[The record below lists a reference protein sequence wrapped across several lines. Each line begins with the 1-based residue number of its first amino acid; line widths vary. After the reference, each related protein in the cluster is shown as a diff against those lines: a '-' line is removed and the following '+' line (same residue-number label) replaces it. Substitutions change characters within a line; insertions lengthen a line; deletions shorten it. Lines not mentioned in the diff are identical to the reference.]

1 MEPKNS
7 APAAGAQAP
16 EPGGGERRGSQGEKP
31 VCVITGGS
39 SGMGL
44 ATARR
49 MAQNGWRLV
58 LAARRPEKLA
68 DAVQALAEGGG
79 RAEAF
84 PCDVADWASVQ
95 RLADF
100 AAGRGTVQAVLHIA
114 GMSPHMGGAEAIVRG
129 NALGTVHIHDAFCP
143 VIAPGGCL
151 VDTSSMS
158 AYLAPKF
165 IMPQKAFR
173 LAGTDRAAFLKKMM
187 ARVNLLP
194 KSARPGAAYAISKYF
209 VIWYARHEAAR
220 FGARGVRVL
229 SVTPGTF
236 ETPMGQLEKDEAG
249 AYLSYNAIP
258 RPGRPEEIAALF
270 AAVCSPEIGYLTG
283 TDILCDGGCVAG
295 RR

>member
-1 MEPKNS
+1 MRRGAAFLCP
-7 APAAGAQAP
+7 AAFYCPAPFPAAGAPARGRRTVKALP
-16 EPGGGERRGSQGEKP
+16 WPG
-31 VCVITGGS
+31 
-39 SGMGL
+39 L
-44 ATARR
+44 
-49 MAQNGWRLV
+49 
-58 LAARRPEKLA
+58 LA

-79 RAEAF
+79 
-84 PCDVADWASVQ
+84 Q
-95 RLADF
+95 
-100 AAGRGTVQAVLHIA
+100 
-114 GMSPHMGGAEAIVRG
+114 AEAIVRG

-220 FGARGVRVL
+220 FGARGARVL
-229 SVTPGTF
+229 SVTPGIF

-258 RPGRPEEIAALF
+258 RPGRPEEIATLF
-270 AAVCSPEIGYLTG
+270 AAVCSPEMGCLTG